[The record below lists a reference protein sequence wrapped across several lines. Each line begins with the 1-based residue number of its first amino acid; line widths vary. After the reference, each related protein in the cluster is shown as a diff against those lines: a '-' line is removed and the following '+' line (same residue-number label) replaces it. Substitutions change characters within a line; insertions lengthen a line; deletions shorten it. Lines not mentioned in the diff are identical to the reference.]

1 MPLKTKAKPKAKPK
15 AKAKAIKNSKS
26 LSPMTAN
33 HLVIVES
40 PAKAKTIGKLLGK
53 NYRIAASMG
62 HVRDLPKGKLGIDV
76 ENSFSPSYSVMK
88 GKAAIIKE
96 LKTLG
101 ENVSSIYLATD
112 PDREGE
118 AISWHVVNATGWDK
132 QNKNIQ
138 RVVFHEITETAIKEA
153 LKHSRDI
160 DLDLV
165 NAQQTRR
172 ILDRLV
178 GYELS
183 PLLWRKVQRGLS
195 AGRVQS
201 VALRILVDREQKI
214 ETFVPT
220 EYWSFIVALKKE
232 MKPFEASLHSIRG
245 GESKLVISNQ
255 SEAKAIDE
263 ELKEAIYTVA
273 KVKTDEKTRAPAP
286 PFTTSTLQQDA
297 ARRFRFSAKKTM
309 MLAQQ
314 LYEGIEI
321 ELKETVGLIT
331 YMRTDSVSLSTHAI
345 DEARSF
351 ISKQYGKNYL
361 PDRQRTYKTKSK
373 GAQEAHEAIRP
384 TSIFRSPDSIE
395 KHLNRDQFRL
405 YSLIW
410 KRMVACQMKNSI
422 YFSTTIDIE
431 ASSPTSGNIYLFQVR
446 GTQPKFPGFLSV
458 YSDTSD
464 DQENDENKK
473 LPTLNSNEK
482 LECISLK
489 HDQKFT
495 QPPARFTEG
504 SLIKTLEEE
513 GIGRPSTYAPI
524 LSTLIDRNYVVKD
537 DNKLNPTLLGV
548 EVANLLTK
556 FFPTVMDVAFTAKME
571 DELDFIATGK
581 RKMEP
586 VLEGFYF
593 PFKKHMDHAH
603 ENMPRIKI
611 EEPTDEIC
619 ELCESP
625 MVIKSGRFGRFIAC
639 AAFPECRHT
648 KPIVKGT
655 TVECPLCSNELVE
668 RRSRTK
674 GRLFYGCSSYPN
686 CDFSVI
692 NKPVSEPCPECSGL
706 MVSKGRGKIACSK
719 CAWQG
724 EPRAELISS
733 I

>member
-1 MPLKTKAKPKAKPK
+1 MPLKTKSK
-15 AKAKAIKNSKS
+15 KNSKS
-26 LSPMTAN
+26 LSPMTGN
-33 HLVIVES
+33 HLVVVES

-62 HVRDLPKGKLGIDV
+62 HVRDLPKGKLGIDI

-101 ENVSSIYLATD
+101 ENASSIYLATD

-132 QNKNIQ
+132 QKKNIR

-153 LKHSRDI
+153 MKHSRD
-160 DLDLV
+160 LDLNLV
-165 NAQQTRR
+165 DAQQTRR

-201 VALRILVDREQKI
+201 VALRIIVDREREI
-214 ETFVPT
+214 EAFVPT
-220 EYWSFIVALKKE
+220 EYWSFTALLKKGME
-232 MKPFEASLHSIRG
+232 SFETSLHSIKG
-245 GESKLVISNQ
+245 NKHKLVISNQ
-255 SEAKAIDE
+255 AEAKAIDE
-263 ELKEAIYTVA
+263 ELKGAVYTVA
-273 KVKTDEKTRAPAP
+273 KVKTNEKTRAPAP
-286 PFTTSTLQQDA
+286 PFTTSTLQQES

-309 MLAQQ
+309 IIAQQ

-321 ELKETVGLIT
+321 GSKETVGLIT
-331 YMRTDSVSLSTHAI
+331 YMRTDSVSLSTYAI
-345 DEARSF
+345 DEARTL
-351 ISKQYGKNYL
+351 ISKQYGKDYL
-361 PDRQRTYKTKSK
+361 PDRPRTYKTKSK

-384 TSIFRSPDSIE
+384 TSIFRSPDSME
-395 KHLNRDQFRL
+395 KHLNRDQLRL
-405 YSLIW
+405 YRLIW
-410 KRMVACQMKNSI
+410 RRMVACQMKNSI
-422 YFSTTIDIE
+422 YFRTTIDIE
-431 ASSPTSGNIYLFQVR
+431 SHSSNSGNVYVFQTH
-446 GTQPKFPGFLSV
+446 GTQTKFSGFLSA
-458 YSDTSD
+458 YSDTAD
-464 DQENDENKK
+464 DRENDENRK
-473 LPTLNSNEK
+473 LPKLNSNDK
-482 LECISLK
+482 LECVSLK

-495 QPPARFTEG
+495 QPPLRFTEG

-524 LSTLIDRNYVVKD
+524 LSTLMDRNYVVKN
-537 DNKLNPTLLGV
+537 DNKLDPTLLGI

-556 FFPTVMDVAFTAKME
+556 FFPTVMDVTFTAKME

-586 VLEGFYF
+586 VLKEFYF
-593 PFKKHMDHAH
+593 PFKKHIDHAH

-619 ELCESP
+619 ELCESS

-639 AAFPECRHT
+639 SAFPECRHT
-648 KPIVKGT
+648 KAIVKGT
-655 TVECPLCSNELVE
+655 GVECPLCSNELIE

-686 CDFSVI
+686 CDFSVV
-692 NKPVSEPCPECSGL
+692 NKPISGPCPECSGL
-706 MVSKGRGKIACSK
+706 MVSKGRSKIACSK

-724 EPRAELISS
+724 EPTAELMSS

>member
-1 MPLKTKAKPKAKPK
+1 MPLKTKSK
-15 AKAKAIKNSKS
+15 KNSKS
-26 LSPMTAN
+26 LSPMTGN
-33 HLVIVES
+33 HLVVVES

-101 ENVSSIYLATD
+101 ENASSIYLATD

-132 QNKNIQ
+132 QKKNIR
-138 RVVFHEITETAIKEA
+138 RVVFHENTETAIKEA
-153 LKHSRDI
+153 MKHSRD
-160 DLDLV
+160 LDLNLV
-165 NAQQTRR
+165 DAQQTRR

-201 VALRILVDREQKI
+201 VALRIIVDREREI
-214 ETFVPT
+214 EAFVPT
-220 EYWSFIVALKKE
+220 EYWSFTALLKKGME
-232 MKPFEASLHSIRG
+232 SFETSLHSIKG
-245 GESKLVISNQ
+245 NKHKLVISNQ
-255 SEAKAIDE
+255 AEAKAIDE
-263 ELKEAIYTVA
+263 ELKGAVYTVA
-273 KVKTDEKTRAPAP
+273 KVKTNEKTRAPAP
-286 PFTTSTLQQDA
+286 PFTTSTLQQES

-309 MLAQQ
+309 IIAQQ

-321 ELKETVGLIT
+321 GSKETVGLIT
-331 YMRTDSVSLSTHAI
+331 YMRTDSVSLSTYAI
-345 DEARSF
+345 DEARTL
-351 ISKQYGKNYL
+351 ISKQYGKDYL
-361 PDRQRTYKTKSK
+361 PDRPRTYKTKSK

-384 TSIFRSPDSIE
+384 TSIFRSPDSME
-395 KHLNRDQFRL
+395 KHLNRDQLRL
-405 YSLIW
+405 YRLIW
-410 KRMVACQMKNSI
+410 RRMVACQMKNSI
-422 YFSTTIDIE
+422 YFRTTIDIE
-431 ASSPTSGNIYLFQVR
+431 SHSSNSGNVYVFQTH
-446 GTQPKFPGFLSV
+446 GTQTKFSGFLSA
-458 YSDTSD
+458 YSDTAD
-464 DQENDENKK
+464 DRENDENRK
-473 LPTLNSNEK
+473 LPKLNSNDK
-482 LECISLK
+482 LECVSLK
-489 HDQKFT
+489 HDQNFT
-495 QPPARFTEG
+495 QPPLRFTEG

-524 LSTLIDRNYVVKD
+524 LSTLMDRNYVVKN
-537 DNKLNPTLLGV
+537 DNKLDPTLLGI
-548 EVANLLTK
+548 EVANLLIK
-556 FFPTVMDVAFTAKME
+556 FFPTVMDVTFTAKME

-586 VLEGFYF
+586 VLKEFYF
-593 PFKKHMDHAH
+593 PFKKHIDHAH

-619 ELCESP
+619 ELCESS

-639 AAFPECRHT
+639 SAFPECRHT
-648 KPIVKGT
+648 KAIVKGT
-655 TVECPLCSNELVE
+655 GVECPLCSNELIE

-686 CDFSVI
+686 CDFSVV
-692 NKPVSEPCPECSGL
+692 NKPISGPCPECSGL
-706 MVSKGRGKIACSK
+706 MVSKGRRKIACSK

-724 EPRAELISS
+724 EPTAELMSS